1 MREKCIKAALENTPS
16 NVRCVR
22 IRKDLS
28 GLAETSGPDAGLLC
42 APRPITRRAL
52 YVYLHECAHF
62 VLHAG
67 DNDGKHPC
75 YVEEYEAEQWA
86 HKVMR
91 VAGIPVPRA
100 EPAKLRIIFLTCC
113 GG

>member
-1 MREKCIKAALENTPS
+1 
-16 NVRCVR
+16 VR

-28 GLAETSGPDAGLLC
+28 GLAETSGSDAGLLC

-62 VLHAG
+62 VLHA
-67 DNDGKHPC
+67 DGERPQ

-100 EPAKLRIIFLTCC
+100 ETRQAKQNISYLLRRVKRKKGRRI
-113 GG
+113 

>member
-1 MREKCIKAALENTPS
+1 MRERCIKVALENTPS

-62 VLHAG
+62 VCTPGTNTAG
-67 DNDGKHPC
+67 APDTWKSTKQSSG
-75 YVEEYEAEQWA
+75 
-86 HKVMR
+86 
-91 VAGIPVPRA
+91 
-100 EPAKLRIIFLTCC
+100 RIK
-113 GG
+113 

>member
-1 MREKCIKAALENTPS
+1 MKVALENTPD

-22 IRKDLS
+22 IRRDLS

-75 YVEEYEAEQWA
+75 YQEEYEAEQWA
-86 HKVMR
+86 HKHVLR
-91 VAGIPVPRA
+91 RA
-100 EPAKLRIIFLTCC
+100 RAKRRAAYRRWCFSQTL
-113 GG
+113 